1 MSVYTGIDTDCKKSM
16 SAVHGKW
23 LSVVPVVSKTVVRK
37 MSRFQKEK
45 MRVSWDI
52 RDPFY
57 SNIYSNYRIK
67 RNEVILIVKENDIQR
82 DTSGAFYNVGSG
94 KEY

>member
-23 LSVVPVVSKTVVRK
+23 LSVVPVVSKT
-37 MSRFQKEK
+37 
-45 MRVSWDI
+45 DI

-82 DTSGAFYNVGSG
+82 DTSGAFYNVCSG